1 MFARECTECG
11 KRMLIFP
18 SQITAIDS
26 TGADLALTYQCWCGA
41 DQTCHMDARGNL
53 VLAA

>member
-11 KRMLIFP
+11 KRMLVFP
-18 SQITAIDS
+18 SQVLRRTS
-26 TGADLALTYQCWCGA
+26 TGVGIELSYECWCGA
-41 DQTCHMDARGNL
+41 VQSCHMDAKGNL